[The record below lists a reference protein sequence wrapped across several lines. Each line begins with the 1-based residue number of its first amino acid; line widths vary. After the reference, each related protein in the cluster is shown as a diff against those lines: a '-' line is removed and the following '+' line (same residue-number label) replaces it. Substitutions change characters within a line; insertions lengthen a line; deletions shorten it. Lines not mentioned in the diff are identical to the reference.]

1 MSDVFVRFRDEHP
14 GAAAVLVAV
23 IVLAAGM
30 VWYRA
35 GLSSPGADRAGALPP
50 AVEIAP
56 PPAPTTTTAVVVVHV
71 AGAVVRPGL
80 YRLAAG
86 SRVADAIDLAGGP
99 RPRADLDGLN
109 LAARLVD
116 GQRIAVSRR
125 GEPPPPGPV
134 DALAVASGEATAAAG
149 PIDLNTAGT
158 AELETL
164 PGVGPATARKIL
176 EERSRRGGF
185 RSIRDLLGVPGI
197 GERRF
202 AELRSRVR
210 VDGHE

>member
-1 MSDVFVRFRDEHP
+1 MSDVFARFRDEHP
-14 GAAAVLVAV
+14 RAAAVLVALV
-23 IVLAAGM
+23 VLAAGV

-50 AVEIAP
+50 AAESPP

-86 SRVADAIDLAGGP
+86 SRVADAIDRAGGP
-99 RPRADLDGLN
+99 RLRADLDRLN

-125 GEPPPPGPV
+125 GQPPPPGPV
-134 DALAVASGEATAAAG
+134 DALAAASGEATVTAG
-149 PIDLNTAGT
+149 PIDLNTAGA

-210 VDGHE
+210 IDGHE